1 MTANEASL
9 TALADSAASRSE
21 ESRRSIEKALKQMR
35 RDGEAIS
42 VAAVA
47 RRAGL
52 ARATVYRHEE
62 LLEKIHRQR
71 RTATA
76 QDRPAGGAAGAGSPQ
91 RAAADPDAG
100 VIAGMHLRLRHKD
113 AKIAELT
120 RQIKQLEGT
129 IARLHGEID
138 DLSPD

>member
-9 TALADSAASRSE
+9 TALAASAAFRSE
-21 ESRRSIEKALKQMR
+21 ESKRSIEKALKQMR

-52 ARATVYRHEE
+52 ARATVYRHKK

-71 RTATA
+71 RSAA
-76 QDRPAGGAAGAGSPQ
+76 PDRPADGSAAAVPQ
-91 RAAADPDAG
+91 PAADPDAG

-120 RQIKQLEGT
+120 RQIKHLEGT

>member
-52 ARATVYRHEE
+52 ARATVYRHEK

-71 RTATA
+71 RTARA
-76 QDRPAGGAAGAGSPQ
+76 PDRPAGGSAVAGPPQ
-91 RAAADPDAG
+91 GAADPDAG

-120 RQIKQLEGT
+120 RRIKQLEST